1 MGRSRESN
9 KVVIEITQVR
19 DDGFFYQDGGVEG
32 GKKQSYLSYIQKEEL
47 LGFADGMKVREKEA
61 L

>member
-32 GKKQSYLSYIQKEEL
+32 GKKQSYLSYI
-47 LGFADGMKVREKEA
+47 
-61 L
+61 

>member
-9 KVVIEITQVR
+9 NVAIEITQVR
-19 DDGFFYQDGGVEG
+19 DNGFFYQDGGVEG
-32 GKKQSYLSYIQKEEL
+32 GKKQSHLSYIQKEEL
-47 LGFADGMKVREKEA
+47 LGFADGMKVREKEE